1 MLLID
6 CNAMRSLSQGL
17 DGTSKDFLL
26 FAPSLARA
34 IVRQPTKEATVKRH
48 LLSIV
53 STAPRMGR
61 SCALDG
67 VALHPMFASERHDED
82 QTQPGEGISA

>member
-34 IVRQPTKEATVKRH
+34 FVPNPQRKPIVKRPLH
-48 LLSIV
+48 SIV
-53 STAPRMGR
+53 STTQTLRT
-61 SCALDG
+61 CALDG
-67 VALHPMFASERHDED
+67 AARHPMLERGERDDED
-82 QTQPGEGISA
+82 PTQPGEGSA